1 MSLQS
6 KISEDVKNALR
17 NQEKLKL
24 SVLRMLLVS
33 IKNRIIELKNKELPD
48 EQIVAVIGSEI
59 KKRRDAVYEFEKVGR
74 QDAADAEKDEISIL
88 MDYMPAQ
95 LTEDQIIS
103 LIDNTISEL
112 SIESI
117 KDLGKLMKSLMPK
130 TRGKADGALVSK
142 LVRKKLDNL

>member
-24 SVLRMLLVS
+24 SVLRMLLAS

-130 TRGKADGALVSK
+130 TRGKADGTLVSK

>member
-1 MSLQS
+1 
-6 KISEDVKNALR
+6 
-17 NQEKLKL
+17 
-24 SVLRMLLVS
+24 MLLAS

-130 TRGKADGALVSK
+130 TKGKADGALVSK

>member
-24 SVLRMLLVS
+24 SVLRMLLAS

-130 TRGKADGALVSK
+130 TKGKADGALVSK

>member
-24 SVLRMLLVS
+24 SVLRMLLAS

-103 LIDNTISEL
+103 LIDDTISEL
-112 SIESI
+112 SIEGI

-142 LVRKKLDNL
+142 LVREKLDNL

>member
-24 SVLRMLLVS
+24 SVLRMLLAS

-95 LTEDQIIS
+95 LTEDQTIS

>member
-24 SVLRMLLVS
+24 SVLRMLLAS

-88 MDYMPAQ
+88 MDYMPTQ

>member
-24 SVLRMLLVS
+24 SVLRMLLAS

-112 SIESI
+112 NIESI

-142 LVRKKLDNL
+142 LVREKLDNL

>member
-24 SVLRMLLVS
+24 SVLRMLLAS
-33 IKNRIIELKNKELPD
+33 IKNRIIELKNKELAD

-88 MDYMPAQ
+88 MEYMPAQ
-95 LTEDQIIS
+95 LTEEEIIS
-103 LIDNTISEL
+103 LIDNMIDEL

-117 KDLGKLMKSLMPK
+117 KDLGKLMKGLMPK
-130 TRGKADGALVSK
+130 TKGKADGALVNK
-142 LVRKKLDNL
+142 LVREKLDNL

>member
-24 SVLRMLLVS
+24 SVLRMLLAS

-95 LTEDQIIS
+95 LTEDHIIS

-117 KDLGKLMKSLMPK
+117 KDLGKLMKSLMPN

-142 LVRKKLDNL
+142 LVREKLDNL

>member
-24 SVLRMLLVS
+24 SVLRMLLAS

-74 QDAADAEKDEISIL
+74 QDAADVEKDEISIL

-142 LVRKKLDNL
+142 LVREKLDNL

>member
-24 SVLRMLLVS
+24 SVLRMLLAS
-33 IKNRIIELKNKELPD
+33 IKNRIIELKNKELAD

-88 MDYMPAQ
+88 MDYMPTQ

-142 LVRKKLDNL
+142 LVREKLDNL

>member
-24 SVLRMLLVS
+24 SVLRMLLAS

-74 QDAADAEKDEISIL
+74 QDAADTEKDEISIL
-88 MDYMPAQ
+88 MNYMPAQ

>member
-24 SVLRMLLVS
+24 SVLRMLLAS

-103 LIDNTISEL
+103 LIDNTINEL
-112 SIESI
+112 NIESI

-142 LVRKKLDNL
+142 LVREKLDNL

>member
-24 SVLRMLLVS
+24 SVLRMLLAS

-95 LTEDQIIS
+95 LTEEQIIS
-103 LIDNTISEL
+103 LIDEAINEL
-112 SIESI
+112 GIESI
-117 KDLGKLMKSLMPK
+117 KDLGKLMKGLMPK
-130 TRGKADGALVSK
+130 TKGKADGALVNK
-142 LVRKKLDNL
+142 LVRGKLDKL

>member
-1 MSLQS
+1 
-6 KISEDVKNALR
+6 
-17 NQEKLKL
+17 
-24 SVLRMLLVS
+24 MLLAS

-112 SIESI
+112 NIESI

-142 LVRKKLDNL
+142 LVREKLDNL

>member
-24 SVLRMLLVS
+24 SVLRMLLAS

-74 QDAADAEKDEISIL
+74 QDAADTEKDEISIL

>member
-1 MSLQS
+1 MSLQC

-24 SVLRMLLVS
+24 SVLRMLLAS
-33 IKNRIIELKNKELPD
+33 IKNRIIELKNKELSD

-142 LVRKKLDNL
+142 LVWKKLDNL

>member
-24 SVLRMLLVS
+24 SVLRMLLAS
-33 IKNRIIELKNKELPD
+33 IKNRIIELKNKELAD

-142 LVRKKLDNL
+142 LVREKLDNL

>member
-24 SVLRMLLVS
+24 SVLRMLLAS

-74 QDAADAEKDEISIL
+74 QDAADVEKDEISIL

>member
-24 SVLRMLLVS
+24 SVLRMLLAS

-88 MDYMPAQ
+88 IDYMPAQ

-117 KDLGKLMKSLMPK
+117 KDLGKLMKSLRPK

-142 LVRKKLDNL
+142 LVREKLDNL

>member
-24 SVLRMLLVS
+24 SVLRMLLAS

-103 LIDNTISEL
+103 LINNTISEL

>member
-24 SVLRMLLVS
+24 SVLRMLLAS

-95 LTEDQIIS
+95 LTEDQIINM
-103 LIDNTISEL
+103 IDNTISEL

-130 TRGKADGALVSK
+130 TKGKADGALVSK

>member
-24 SVLRMLLVS
+24 SVLRMLLAS

-117 KDLGKLMKSLMPK
+117 KDLGKLMKSLRPK

-142 LVRKKLDNL
+142 LVREKLDNL

>member
-24 SVLRMLLVS
+24 SVLRMLLAS

-88 MDYMPAQ
+88 MEYMPAQ
-95 LTEDQIIS
+95 LTEEQIIS

-112 SIESI
+112 NIESI

-130 TRGKADGALVSK
+130 TKGKADGALVNK
-142 LVRKKLDNL
+142 LVREKLDKL

>member
-24 SVLRMLLVS
+24 SVLRMLLAS

-103 LIDNTISEL
+103 LIDNTIS
-112 SIESI
+112 
-117 KDLGKLMKSLMPK
+117 
-130 TRGKADGALVSK
+130 
-142 LVRKKLDNL
+142 

>member
-24 SVLRMLLVS
+24 SVLRMLLAS

-74 QDAADAEKDEISIL
+74 QDAANAEKDEISIL

>member
-24 SVLRMLLVS
+24 SVLRMLLAS

-117 KDLGKLMKSLMPK
+117 KDLGKPMKSLMPK

>member
-24 SVLRMLLVS
+24 SVLRMLLAS

-142 LVRKKLDNL
+142 LVREKLDNL

>member
-24 SVLRMLLVS
+24 SVLRMLLAS
-33 IKNRIIELKNKELPD
+33 IKNRVIELKNKELPD

-142 LVRKKLDNL
+142 LVREKLDNL

>member
-24 SVLRMLLVS
+24 SVLRMLLAS

-142 LVRKKLDNL
+142 LVGEKLDNL

>member
-24 SVLRMLLVS
+24 SVLRMLLAS

-88 MDYMPAQ
+88 MNYMPAQ

-142 LVRKKLDNL
+142 LVREKLDNL

>member
-24 SVLRMLLVS
+24 SVLRMLLAS

-74 QDAADAEKDEISIL
+74 QDAADVEKDEISIL

-130 TRGKADGALVSK
+130 TRGKADGTLVSK